1 MIFVLPFQLKTLKDV
16 EWRYVFSEVS
26 NLAVATVGVIE
37 AFTSFFLFFYEFCEL
52 LFDLW
57 KQNFPFLQTVVL
69 CLTLL
74 WPTSFFSLFNFFCWF
89 KEKFIANRALLAFAE
104 LAAHSWLIEMLSVA
118 RTGQDKLTLI
128 SVAVTDQVIG
138 LFISALCVVYVTMHW
153 LAKSPPWTLWQICW
167 SSTRM
172 SGLALCKFHPPCPL
186 AVGVLIESPTSQG
199 MRG

>member
-138 LFISALCVVYVTMHW
+138 LFILALCVVYVTMHW

-172 SGLALCKFHPPCPL
+172 SGLALCKCHPSCPL
-186 AVGVLIESPTSQG
+186 AVGLLIESPTSQH